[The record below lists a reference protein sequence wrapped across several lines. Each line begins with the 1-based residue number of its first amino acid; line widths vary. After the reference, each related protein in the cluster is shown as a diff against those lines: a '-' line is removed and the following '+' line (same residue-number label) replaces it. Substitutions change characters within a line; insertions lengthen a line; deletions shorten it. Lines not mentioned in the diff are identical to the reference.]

1 MRPILILLTITAFG
15 GATFSWAEGVK
26 LSAKP
31 KWGHLQVGDTKR
43 EYLYYIPAK
52 APPVALPLILV
63 LHGGAGNPEGMEK
76 LTFNRFNELADQDPA
91 IIVYP
96 AGIEHNWN
104 DGREDVD
111 SAAFEMDVDDVGFIS
126 KLIDEMVQIENA
138 DPKRVYVTGI
148 SNGAMMCHRLACE
161 LSDKIAAI
169 APVAGS
175 MPTNLPQKCRPVN
188 PVSVL
193 MINGDKDPLVPFGG
207 GTVHFFN
214 RQRGRVI
221 PVADTARHWALM
233 DGCDG
238 NATTTALPLEDPKDP
253 TRVDR
258 VTYPTAPSGAEVF
271 LFVVHGGGHTWPGG
285 LKYLGEWAV
294 GKVSHQLQATDL
306 IWDFFKRHHR

>member
-1 MRPILILLTITAFG
+1 
-15 GATFSWAEGVK
+15 
-26 LSAKP
+26 
-31 KWGHLQVGDTKR
+31 
-43 EYLYYIPAK
+43 
-52 APPVALPLILV
+52 
-63 LHGGAGNPEGMEK
+63 
-76 LTFNRFNELADQDPA
+76 
-91 IIVYP
+91 
-96 AGIEHNWN
+96 
-104 DGREDVD
+104 
-111 SAAFEMDVDDVGFIS
+111 
-126 KLIDEMVQIENA
+126 LIDEMVQIENA

-161 LSDKIAAI
+161 LSAKIAAI

-193 MINGDKDPLVPFGG
+193 MINGDKDPLVPFEG

-214 RQRGRVI
+214 RKRGEVI
-221 PVADTARHWALM
+221 SVADTARHWALM

-238 NATTTALPLEDPKDP
+238 NATTVTLPVEDVKDP

-271 LFVVHGGGHTWPGG
+271 LFVVHGGGHTWPSG